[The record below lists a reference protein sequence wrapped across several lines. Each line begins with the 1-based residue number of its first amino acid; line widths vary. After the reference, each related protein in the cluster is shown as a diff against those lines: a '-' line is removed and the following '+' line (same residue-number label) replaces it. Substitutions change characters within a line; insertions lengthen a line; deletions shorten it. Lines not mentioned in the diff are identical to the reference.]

1 MAARDRWVDTAGD
14 ARVSLQSLPPE
25 TIDQRQAGSARLS
38 ASAAR
43 FVPVTYREQAS
54 ITIAVNS
61 ASLPRAFE
69 IVSRFRQQLLDV
81 LTEGERD
88 DVYQIEIALFPV
100 TTLKRERTDRTW
112 DAP

>member
-1 MAARDRWVDTAGD
+1 M
-14 ARVSLQSLPPE
+14 
-25 TIDQRQAGSARLS
+25 
-38 ASAAR
+38 
-43 FVPVTYREQAS
+43 TYREQAS